1 VHALHGLHWQE
12 GKGRELP
19 GPTIKNNW
27 SHRVTDD
34 ISPFRSAIFLLC
46 WILMSF
52 VGVTSEAAQ
61 EKPGEFQKFS
71 AELKGH
77 FQNLGWKDLDIEKID
92 WQYYRNTRGNRP
104 LIFTSF
110 GKSSKKVALF
120 LAGVHGDESPSV
132 YILFRLAQF
141 LKKNP
146 ELYSNKMIV
155 IAPLVNPD
163 GFLSRPQTR
172 TNSAGVDINR
182 NFPTKNWKQSV
193 KDRYY
198 SGPHANS
205 ESETK
210 FQIALMNRFKPSR
223 ILSIHSP
230 LGCNDYDGP
239 SSDLDSLVIWLKKV
253 SRENGLPFRRY
264 QVFPGSLGNYAGME
278 RRIDT
283 LTLELPS
290 SEPLKGP
297 EYFDQFKRMFLDI
310 LELNP

>member
-1 VHALHGLHWQE
+1 MRGN
-12 GKGRELP
+12 K
-19 GPTIKNNW
+19 
-27 SHRVTDD
+27 
-34 ISPFRSAIFLLC
+34 SPFRIAIFLL
-46 WILMSF
+46 WLILITS
-52 VGVTSEAAQ
+52 VGVTSGGAED
-61 EKPGEFQKFS
+61 KPGEFQKFAS
-71 AELKGH
+71 ELKGH
-77 FQNLGWKDLDIEKID
+77 FENLGWKDLVIEKSD
-92 WQYYRNTRGNRP
+92 WEYHRKTRSNRP
-104 LIFTSF
+104 LMFAPF
-110 GKSSKKVALF
+110 GNSPEKVALF
-120 LAGVHGDESPSV
+120 LGGVHGDESPSV

-146 ELYSNKMIV
+146 ELYSDKMIV

-163 GFLSRPQTR
+163 GFFTRPQKR

-182 NFPTKNWKQSV
+182 NFPTKNWKQSS

-210 FQIALMNRFKPSR
+210 FQIALMNRFKPSH
-223 ILSIHSP
+223 IISIHSP

-253 SRENGLPFRRY
+253 SHENGLPLRRY

-278 RRIDT
+278 RGIHT

-290 SEPLKGP
+290 SEPSKGP

-310 LELNP
+310 LELNS

>member
-1 VHALHGLHWQE
+1 V
-12 GKGRELP
+12 KGN
-19 GPTIKNNW
+19 K
-27 SHRVTDD
+27 
-34 ISPFRSAIFLLC
+34 SPFRPVIFLLC
-46 WILMSF
+46 LISI
-52 VGVTSEAAQ
+52 TSADAISEAAQ
-61 EKPGEFQKFS
+61 DKSEGFHKFAS
-71 AELKGH
+71 ELKGH
-77 FQNLGWKDLDIEKID
+77 FENLGWKDLDIEKID
-92 WQYYRNTRGNRP
+92 WEYYRKTRGGRP

-110 GKSSKKVALF
+110 GKSSRKVALF
-120 LAGVHGDESPSV
+120 LGGVHGDESPSV

-146 ELYSNKMIV
+146 ELYSDKMIV

-163 GFLSRPQTR
+163 GFFSRPQKR

-182 NFPTKNWKQSV
+182 NFPTKNWKQSS

-210 FQIALMNRFKPSR
+210 FQIALVNRFKPSH
-223 ILSIHSP
+223 IISIHSP

-239 SSDLDSLVIWLKKV
+239 SSDLDLLVIWLKKV
-253 SRENGLPFRRY
+253 SHENGLPLRRY

-278 RRIDT
+278 RGIHT

-310 LELNP
+310 LDLNP

>member
-1 VHALHGLHWQE
+1 V
-12 GKGRELP
+12 KGNRF
-19 GPTIKNNW
+19 
-27 SHRVTDD
+27 
-34 ISPFRSAIFLLC
+34 PFRIAVLVLC
-46 WILMSF
+46 LMSLPS
-52 VGVTSEAAQ
+52 VGVTPAGAQ
-61 EKPGEFQKFS
+61 EKAGEFHKFAS
-71 AELKGH
+71 ELERH
-77 FQNLGWKDLDIEKID
+77 FENLGWKDLDIEKLD
-92 WQYYRNTRGNRP
+92 WEYHRKTRGNRP

-110 GKSSKKVALF
+110 GKSSGKVVLF
-120 LAGVHGDESPSV
+120 LGGVHGDESPSV

-146 ELYSNKMIV
+146 ELYSNKTIV

-163 GFLSRPQTR
+163 GFLARPQRR

-182 NFPTKNWKQSV
+182 NFPTKDWKRSS

-198 SGPHANS
+198 SGPQANS

-210 FQIALMNRFKPSR
+210 FQIALVNRFKPSH
-223 ILSIHSP
+223 IISIHSP
-230 LGCNDYDGP
+230 LACNDYDGP

-253 SRENGLPFRRY
+253 SKENGLPLRRY

-278 RRIDT
+278 RRIHT

-310 LELNP
+310 LDLNP

>member
-1 VHALHGLHWQE
+1 
-12 GKGRELP
+12 
-19 GPTIKNNW
+19 
-27 SHRVTDD
+27 
-34 ISPFRSAIFLLC
+34 
-46 WILMSF
+46 MSF
-52 VGVTSEAAQ
+52 VGVTPGAAQ
-61 EKPGEFQKFS
+61 EKRGEFQKFAS
-71 AELKGH
+71 ELEGH
-77 FQNLGWKDLDIEKID
+77 FERLGWKDLDIEKID
-92 WQYYRNTRGNRP
+92 WEYYRKTRGNRP
-104 LIFTSF
+104 LIFASF
-110 GKSSKKVALF
+110 GKSSEKVALF

-155 IAPLVNPD
+155 IAPLANPD

-182 NFPTKNWKQSV
+182 NFPTKNWRPSV

-223 ILSIHSP
+223 IISIHSP

-239 SSDLDSLVIWLKKV
+239 SSDLGSLVMWLKKV

-297 EYFDQFKRMFLDI
+297 EYFDQFKRLFLDI
-310 LELNP
+310 LDLNP

>member
-1 VHALHGLHWQE
+1 L
-12 GKGRELP
+12 KDNR
-19 GPTIKNNW
+19 
-27 SHRVTDD
+27 
-34 ISPFRSAIFLLC
+34 SPFRLVIFLLC
-46 WILMSF
+46 VISITS
-52 VGVTSEAAQ
+52 VGVSSGGAQ
-61 EKPGEFQKFS
+61 DKSGEFQKFAS
-71 AELKGH
+71 ELKGH
-77 FQNLGWKDLDIEKID
+77 FERLGWKDLDIEKLD
-92 WQYYRNTRGNRP
+92 WEYHRKTRGNRP
-104 LIFTSF
+104 LMFTSF
-110 GKSSKKVALF
+110 GKSSGKVVLF
-120 LAGVHGDESPSV
+120 LGGVHGDESPSV

-146 ELYSNKMIV
+146 ELYSNKTIV

-163 GFLSRPQTR
+163 GFLARPQRR

-182 NFPTKNWKQSV
+182 NFPTKDWMRSS

-198 SGPHANS
+198 SGPQANS

-210 FQIALMNRFKPSR
+210 FQIALVNRFKPSH
-223 ILSIHSP
+223 IISVHSP
-230 LGCNDYDGP
+230 LACNDYDGP

-253 SRENGLPFRRY
+253 SKENGLPFRRY

-278 RRIDT
+278 RRIHT

-310 LELNP
+310 LDLNP

>member
-1 VHALHGLHWQE
+1 
-12 GKGRELP
+12 
-19 GPTIKNNW
+19 
-27 SHRVTDD
+27 VTDD
-34 ISPFRSAIFLLC
+34 TFPIRSVIFLLC
-46 WILMSF
+46 LISILFLS
-52 VGVTSEAAQ
+52 VPSRAAQ
-61 EKPGEFQKFS
+61 EKSREFQKFAS
-71 AELKGH
+71 ELEGH
-77 FQNLGWKDLDIEKID
+77 FERLGWKDLDIEKID
-92 WQYYRNTRGNRP
+92 WEYYRKTRGNRP

-110 GKSSKKVALF
+110 GKNSEKVALF
-120 LAGVHGDESPSV
+120 LAGVHGDESPPV

-141 LKKNP
+141 LNKNP

-163 GFLSRPQTR
+163 GFFSKPQTR

-210 FQIALMNRFKPSR
+210 FQIALMNRFKPDR
-223 ILSIHSP
+223 IISIHSP
-230 LGCNDYDGP
+230 LGCYDYDGP
-239 SSDLDSLVIWLKKV
+239 SSDLASLVMWLKKV

-297 EYFDQFKRMFLDI
+297 EYFDQVKRLFLDI
-310 LELNP
+310 LDLNP